1 MKRLAPLLL
10 SLLLSS
16 LPRAMQAA
24 PSADDSALLLADQT
38 PEAAPAPASD
48 WRHFIEAGIGA
59 SRGSDGRRET
69 TQRLSLDVQTDRAI
83 FSDLR
88 LIFANRLDL
97 NGPGHAERAIN
108 TLKEAYLGWRLDDQ
122 TLVDAGRI
130 NVRNGVASGYN
141 PTDYFRSGAVRSVV
155 SIDPASLR
163 ENRQGSIMLRA
174 QRLWDSAS
182 LSAAFAPDLHR
193 PANGD
198 GLNLDLGATNRQ
210 DRLLLAFSPTLAPAF
225 TPQFLLYHESRQ
237 APQVGLNLTAL
248 ANDRTVTY
256 LEWSGGRRASL
267 LTRATTPSAP
277 ATAWYNQLAAGLA
290 YTTPSKLTLTA
301 EYHWHGDAL
310 SSSEWHSLRQGAPA
324 SYGRYRSYLQEAQAA
339 PTRQAIF
346 AHARWQDAFRPGLD
360 LSLMHNLDLVDHSR
374 RHWLEARYHQG
385 QWEYALQWQAQY
397 GAPLTSFAVPAESR
411 SWQAVLRYYP

>member
-83 FSDLR
+83 SSDLR

-108 TLKEAYLGWRLDDQ
+108 TLKEAYLGWRLNSQ
-122 TLVDAGRI
+122 TLIDAGRI
-130 NVRNGVASGYN
+130 NIRHGVASGYN

-174 QRLWDSAS
+174 QRLWDKAA
-182 LSAAFAPDLHR
+182 LSAIWSPDMHR
-193 PANGD
+193 PPSTNG
-198 GLNLDLGATNRQ
+198 LKLDLGATNRQ
-210 DRLLLAFSPTLAPAF
+210 NRLLLAFSPTLAAGL
-225 TPQFLLYHESRQ
+225 TPQLLLYRENGQ
-237 APQVGLNLTAL
+237 PAQVGLNLTAL

-256 LEWSGGRRASL
+256 LEWSGGRRAAL
-267 LTRATTPSAP
+267 LARATTPSAP
-277 ATAWYNQLAAGLA
+277 ATAWYNQLATGLA
-290 YTTPSKLTLTA
+290 YTTPGKLTLTA

-310 SSSEWHSLRQGAPA
+310 RSGDWHSLQQGALGTYA
-324 SYGRYRSYLQEAQAA
+324 RYRSWLQEAQEA
-339 PTRQAIF
+339 PTRQAFF
-346 AHARWQDAFRPGLD
+346 AHARWQDAFLPGLD
-360 LSLMHNLDLVDHSR
+360 LSLMHNLDLIDHSH

-385 QWEYALQWQAQY
+385 QWDYALQWQALHGTPLSAF
-397 GAPLTSFAVPAESR
+397 GADSR